1 VGDDAAEKFA
11 GGVALTVGSPHTN
24 GSVRLPTS
32 TAGTTTRKASVPR
45 EPVMPSDAMTA
56 TAPDRRAYRLTSID
70 MLRGL
75 VIVIMALDHVRDF
88 VMTGSVQEPL
98 SNPDVAPALFMTRW
112 ITHICAPV
120 FVFLAGTSAGLM
132 TARKSP
138 ASLGGFLAKRGS
150 WLILVEWTLLST
162 AITFSP
168 LGLPQFGGRILIVF
182 QVLWAIGASMLA
194 LAGAQFLGRRACLIG
209 GAAIV
214 LGHNLLDSVWPAT
227 HLPDNAPLWVAL
239 HAQMTYVVGPFQ
251 LINIY
256 PLLPWIGVMLLGFGS
271 AGMFEQAP
279 EKRRADLLRIGLML
293 TAAFIVIRALNRYG
307 DPHSWQVQAA
317 GFGATLMSF
326 INTSKYPPSLLFLLM
341 TLGPAAIICAYADS
355 FKGWVKDTLVMYGR
369 VPFAFYVAHFYLAH
383 ALGVVIGV
391 WQGYTVS
398 QMATVPFFNPKGF
411 GLGLPGVYAVWLL
424 VIVLLYPPCRWV
436 AALKARRTDWW
447 LSYL

>member
-1 VGDDAAEKFA
+1 MSQPDTFLPDQRQPRGSASPSGVQPLPVPGTAATRVPTRE
-11 GGVALTVGSPHTN
+11 GTHPVAH
-24 GSVRLPTS
+24 
-32 TAGTTTRKASVPR
+32 
-45 EPVMPSDAMTA
+45 
-56 TAPDRRAYRLTSID
+56 DRRAYRLTSID

-88 VMTGSVQEPL
+88 VMVASVQDPM
-98 SNPDVAPALFMTRW
+98 SNPDVTPALFMTRW

-168 LGLPQFGGRILIVF
+168 LGLPQFGGHILIVF
-182 QVLWAIGASMLA
+182 QVLWAIGASMLV
-194 LAGAQFLGRRACLIG
+194 LAGAQFLGRRACLTG
-209 GAAIV
+209 GAVIV

-227 HLPDNAPLWVAL
+227 QLPDSAPLWVGL
-239 HAQMTYVVGPFQ
+239 HAQIGYVVGPFQ
-251 LINIY
+251 ILNID

-271 AGMFEQAP
+271 AGIFEQAP
-279 EKRRADLLRIGLML
+279 EKRSALLLRIGLIC
-293 TAAFIVIRALNRYG
+293 TAAFVVLRALNRYG
-307 DPHSWQVQAA
+307 DPHRWQVQAA

-326 INTSKYPPSLLFLLM
+326 LNTSKYPPSLLFLLM
-341 TLGPAAIICAYADS
+341 TLGPAAIVCAYADT
-355 FKGWVKDTLVMYGR
+355 FRGWVKDTLVMYGR
-369 VPFAFYVAHFYLAH
+369 VPFAFYIAHFYLAH
-383 ALGVVIGV
+383 MFGVLIGV

-398 QMATVPFFNPKGF
+398 QMATFPSFNPKGF

-424 VIVLLYPPCRWV
+424 VIALLYPLCRWV
-436 AALKARRTDWW
+436 AAVKARRSDWW